1 MHALVTGAAGF
12 IGSRLAERLIDGGH
26 NIRGVDCLTP
36 YYSPTVKQ
44 ENVAALVDSLRFD
57 FREVDLTN
65 ADMDELLDGI
75 DVVFHQ
81 AGQPGV
87 RKSWAQ
93 EFSTYLDHNVLVTQR
108 LLEAARR
115 LGVWRFVYASSSSV
129 YGNALS
135 YPTRESDLPRPFSP
149 YGVTKLAGE
158 HLCRLYAE
166 NWGLETVSLR
176 YFTVYGARQRP
187 DMAIHR
193 MIECA
198 LRKEPFHVF
207 GSGDQ
212 VRDFTHVIDVVE
224 ANLAAAVAPVDPGAI
239 LNIAGGSSIALRD
252 LIDLVGTIAGAPV
265 PVLRKPAQPGDV
277 GRTGGSIDQA
287 ASVLGWTPQM
297 DLAAGLR
304 EQVEWH
310 RKRGSSKT

>member
-1 MHALVTGAAGF
+1 MRALVTGVAGF
-12 IGSRLAERLIDGGH
+12 IGSRLAQRLIEDGH
-26 NIRGVDCLTP
+26 TVRGVDCLTP
-36 YYSPTVKQ
+36 YYEAAVKR
-44 ENVAALVDSLRFD
+44 ENLATMPAGETFSFH
-57 FREVDLTN
+57 EEDLLEC
-65 ADMDELLDGI
+65 DMDAILDGI

-87 RKSWAQ
+87 RKSWAND
-93 EFSTYLDHNVLVTQR
+93 FTTYLDHNVLVTQS
-108 LLEAARR
+108 LLEAARQSNVR
-115 LGVWRFVYASSSSV
+115 RFIYASSSSV

-166 NWGLETVSLR
+166 NWELETVSLR

-198 LRKEPFHVF
+198 LHREPFEVF
-207 GSGDQ
+207 GSGKQ
-212 VRDFTHVIDVVE
+212 VRDFTHVSDVVE
-224 ANLAAAVAPVDPGAI
+224 ANLAAATSPVEPGTVV
-239 LNIAGGSSIALRD
+239 NIAGGSSISLSD
-252 LIDLVGTIAGAPV
+252 LIDLVGSITGAPV
-265 PVLRKPAQPGDV
+265 PVVRRPAQAGDV
-277 GRTGGSIDQA
+277 AQTGGSIEQA
-287 ASVLGWTPQM
+287 AALLAWTPQIS
-297 DLAAGLR
+297 LAGGIR

-310 RKRGSSKT
+310 RRRLPS